1 MFNDVTDQYVIKQ
14 YGMPKGKYEKT
25 LIRDK
30 VPFDTRFISLIQK
43 TLRPNK
49 KISVFQ
55 VTGLKILVRV
65 GTYIFFY
72 FLFFFLDKNII
83 LFILKC
89 IKVYF
94 FQKT

>member
-25 LIRDK
+25 LIHDK

-49 KISVFQ
+49 K
-55 VTGLKILVRV
+55 
-65 GTYIFFY
+65 
-72 FLFFFLDKNII
+72 N
-83 LFILKC
+83 KC
-89 IKVYF
+89 VSGNRSENF
-94 FQKT
+94 S